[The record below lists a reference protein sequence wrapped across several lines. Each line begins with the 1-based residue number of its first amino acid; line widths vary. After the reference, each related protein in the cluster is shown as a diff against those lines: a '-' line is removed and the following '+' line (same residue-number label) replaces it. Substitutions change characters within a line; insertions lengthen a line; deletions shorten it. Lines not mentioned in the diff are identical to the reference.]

1 MVNDTLSD
9 LLTRIRNGCLNN
21 SQVVSIPLTKLSQQ
35 ICHTLEKEGFI
46 ESFQR
51 DSILNDILII
61 KLKYKDFNL
70 SETSSYNLQAVK
82 GDTLRA
88 EKSQQQKEELK
99 APISKAKAR
108 TEKVKK
114 GKPIDSS
121 IKNSFSTNPFGIS
134 EGQTLSK
141 KRPCITNLKRI
152 SKPGLRVY
160 ARHKQIPTVLGGLGI
175 LILSTPKGIM
185 TDREARFRKVG
196 GEILCSIW

>member
-9 LLTRIRNGCLNN
+9 VLTRIRNGCLNN
-21 SQVVSIPLTKLSQQ
+21 SQVVLVPLTRLSQQ
-35 ICHTLEKEGFI
+35 VCHTLEKEGFI

-51 DSILNDILII
+51 DSSLNDILIVR
-61 KLKYKDFNL
+61 LKYKDFSLGEVFLAGNNEDRKANPL
-70 SETSSYNLQAVK
+70 SDR
-82 GDTLRA
+82 G
-88 EKSQQQKEELK
+88 
-99 APISKAKAR
+99 
-108 TEKVKK
+108 KK
-114 GKPIDSS
+114 DKQTDPL
-121 IKNSFSTNPFGIS
+121 IKNS
-134 EGQTLSK
+134 QTLSQ

-175 LILSTPKGIM
+175 LILSTPKGVM

>member
-9 LLTRIRNGCLNN
+9 VLTRIRNGCLNN
-21 SQVVSIPLTKLSQQ
+21 SQQVSIPLTRLSQQ
-35 ICHTLEKEGFI
+35 VCHTLEKEGFI

-51 DSILNDILII
+51 DPSLSDILIV
-61 KLKYKDFNL
+61 KLKYKDSSLGLTGVQSEALQSKKAFSANSSAVLENRAKALHDL
-70 SETSSYNLQAVK
+70 SENKKEALTNANQSPNGITNSQA
-82 GDTLRA
+82 
-88 EKSQQQKEELK
+88 
-99 APISKAKAR
+99 
-108 TEKVKK
+108 
-114 GKPIDSS
+114 
-121 IKNSFSTNPFGIS
+121 
-134 EGQTLSK
+134 LSK
-141 KRPCITNLKRI
+141 RRPCITNLKRI

>member
-9 LLTRIRNGCLNN
+9 VLTRIRNGCLNN
-21 SQVVSIPLTKLSQQ
+21 SQVVSVPLTRLSQQ
-35 ICHTLEKEGFI
+35 VCHTLEKEGFI

-51 DSILNDILII
+51 DPSLNDILIVQ
-61 KLKYKDFNL
+61 LKYKD
-70 SETSSYNLQAVK
+70 SSLGEVFFA
-82 GDTLRA
+82 GRD
-88 EKSQQQKEELK
+88 ED
-99 APISKAKAR
+99 AKANR
-108 TEKVKK
+108 ISEKVKQT
-114 GKPIDSS
+114 DAS
-121 IKNSFSTNPFGIS
+121 
-134 EGQTLSK
+134 QTLSQ

-175 LILSTPKGIM
+175 LILSTPKGVM

>member
-21 SQVVSIPLTKLSQQ
+21 SQVVSIPLTRLSQQ
-35 ICHTLEKEGFI
+35 VCHTLEKEGFI
-46 ESFQR
+46 DSVQR
-51 DSILNDILII
+51 DPSSNDSLIV
-61 KLKYKDFNL
+61 KLKYKDSHF
-70 SETSSYNLQAVK
+70 SHRSSYNLQNVSTSDANS
-82 GDTLRA
+82 RFASA
-88 EKSQQQKEELK
+88 ESSRKN
-99 APISKAKAR
+99 
-108 TEKVKK
+108 
-114 GKPIDSS
+114 KPIDSS
-121 IKNSFSTNPFGIS
+121 IKNSLDLATKTSGDVQS
-134 EGQTLSK
+134 LSQ

>member
-21 SQVVSIPLTKLSQQ
+21 SQMVSIPLTRLSQQ
-35 ICHTLEKEGFI
+35 VCHTLEKEGFI

-51 DSILNDILII
+51 DPVLADVLII
-61 KLKYKDFNL
+61 KLKYKDFSVN
-70 SETSSYNLQAVK
+70 ETSSYNLQLSR
-82 GDTLRA
+82 GNNLPTLQSNGGPD
-88 EKSQQQKEELK
+88 KT
-99 APISKAKAR
+99 ISKINNDPDFVNKTRA
-108 TEKVKK
+108 
-114 GKPIDSS
+114 
-121 IKNSFSTNPFGIS
+121 NSNSVQAS
-134 EGQTLSK
+134 ERQILSK

>member
-21 SQVVSIPLTKLSQQ
+21 SQVVSIPLTRLSQQ
-35 ICHTLEKEGFI
+35 VCYTLEKEGFI

-51 DSILNDILII
+51 DPSLNDILII
-61 KLKYKDFNL
+61 KLKYKDQ
-70 SETSSYNLQAVK
+70 SK
-82 GDTLRA
+82 KD
-88 EKSQQQKEELK
+88 QKINSLL
-99 APISKAKAR
+99 
-108 TEKVKK
+108 
-114 GKPIDSS
+114 
-121 IKNSFSTNPFGIS
+121 KNS
-134 EGQTLSK
+134 QTLNQ

>member
-21 SQVVSIPLTKLSQQ
+21 SQMVSIPLTRLSQQ
-35 ICHTLEKEGFI
+35 VCHTLEKEGFI
-46 ESFQR
+46 ESFHR
-51 DSILNDILII
+51 DPVLADILII
-61 KLKYKDFNL
+61 KLKYKDSHL
-70 SETSSYNLQAVK
+70 GETSSYNLQ
-82 GDTLRA
+82 T
-88 EKSQQQKEELK
+88 QKK
-99 APISKAKAR
+99 ALNNAF
-108 TEKVKK
+108 EV
-114 GKPIDSS
+114 
-121 IKNSFSTNPFGIS
+121 NSA
-134 EGQTLSK
+134 QTLSK

>member
-9 LLTRIRNGCLNN
+9 VLTRIRNGCLNN
-21 SQVVSIPLTKLSQQ
+21 SQAVSIPLTRLSQQ
-35 ICHTLEKEGFI
+35 VCHTLQKEGFI

-51 DSILNDILII
+51 DPSLHDILVVR
-61 KLKYKDFNL
+61 LKYKDSSRQL
-70 SETSSYNLQAVK
+70 SPGPHGAEATVGQA
-82 GDTLRA
+82 
-88 EKSQQQKEELK
+88 
-99 APISKAKAR
+99 
-108 TEKVKK
+108 
-114 GKPIDSS
+114 
-121 IKNSFSTNPFGIS
+121 
-134 EGQTLSK
+134 LSK

-185 TDREARFRKVG
+185 TDREARFKKVG

>member
-9 LLTRIRNGCLNN
+9 VLTRIRNGCLNN
-21 SQVVSIPLTKLSQQ
+21 SQVVSIPLTRLSQQ
-35 ICHTLEKEGFI
+35 VCHTLEKEGFI

-51 DSILNDILII
+51 DLSLSDILIV
-61 KLKYKDFNL
+61 KLKYKD
-70 SETSSYNLQAVK
+70 S
-82 GDTLRA
+82 TLARGS
-88 EKSQQQKEELK
+88 KKNKERNE
-99 APISKAKAR
+99 
-108 TEKVKK
+108 
-114 GKPIDSS
+114 IDSS
-121 IKNSFSTNPFGIS
+121 IKNA
-134 EGQTLSK
+134 QTLNK